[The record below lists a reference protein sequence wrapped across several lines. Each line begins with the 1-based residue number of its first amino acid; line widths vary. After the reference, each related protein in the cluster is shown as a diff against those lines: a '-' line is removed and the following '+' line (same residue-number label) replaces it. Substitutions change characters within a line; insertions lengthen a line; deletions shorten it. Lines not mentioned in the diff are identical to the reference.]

1 MNRVLIRSSL
11 TSFYNYLF
19 CPNAIRYTLSADFAI
34 LFPAFFAFFILM
46 TFHPAKTVIDIC
58 KSHTIGYTFATMEI
72 HSAKISDV
80 KAIHALISS
89 YAERDR
95 MLFCSIADIYE
106 KLQTFSV
113 AVIDGSVVG
122 CCALEVIWSN
132 LAEIKS
138 LAVDEKKKEKGIG
151 RNLVNA
157 AIEQAVRLGVP
168 KVFALTLEPDFFEK
182 LGFEKVEKETL
193 PMKVWSDCAKCPKQ
207 QNCDEIAVVKTVLSD
222 A

>member
-1 MNRVLIRSSL
+1 
-11 TSFYNYLF
+11 
-19 CPNAIRYTLSADFAI
+19 
-34 LFPAFFAFFILM
+34 
-46 TFHPAKTVIDIC
+46 
-58 KSHTIGYTFATMEI
+58 MEI
-72 HSAKISDV
+72 RSAKISDV

-95 MLFCSIADIYE
+95 MLFCSMADIYE

-113 AVIDGSVVG
+113 AVVDGSVVG

-132 LAEIKS
+132 LAEIRS
-138 LAVDEKKKEKGIG
+138 LAVDQTKKEKGIG
-151 RNLVNA
+151 RMLVTA
-157 AIEQAVRLGVP
+157 AIEHAIRLGLP
-168 KVFALTLEPDFFEK
+168 KVFALTLEPDFFER

-207 QNCDEIAVVKTVLSD
+207 QNCDEIAVVKTVLPE